1 MSELHAERGE
11 TRGEALNTS
20 IPSRRTLDGFAR
32 QPGCTEGIAIESL
45 EAGTV
50 LTVHTRH
57 SRYRVVVLDGARQR
71 ALVAGGSVFPE
82 RTAVRIEGATAGG
95 SALKIGW
102 IGVGLRL
109 ELSMGRRRIT
119 TSRVCSVKIDN
130 ILPPEP
136 VSVARPH

>member
-1 MSELHAERGE
+1 MSELHVQRGE
-11 TRGEALNTS
+11 TSRESTNTS
-20 IPSRRTLDGFAR
+20 IPSRRTLDGFAL

-57 SRYRVVVLDGARQR
+57 SRYRVVVLDGARQC
-71 ALVAGGSVFPE
+71 ALVTGGSVFPE
-82 RTAVRIEGATAGG
+82 RTVVRIEGATAGG

-119 TSRVCSVKIDN
+119 TSRVCSITIDN
-130 ILPPEP
+130 VPPEP